1 MRHRGP
7 LIGAALVLAL
17 LFVSPVAGL
26 IALVVALIVAAIFF
40 ATDRSGSRP
49 CPRCGERVENGVLDC
64 PHCEFDFR
72 TIGAAPSG

>member
-7 LIGAALVLAL
+7 LIGAALVLVL

-26 IALVVALIVAAIFF
+26 IALVVALIVAVIFF

-72 TIGAAPSG
+72 TIGAIARE